1 MQISDITIKLASSV
15 RLLGITIDLKLNYKE
30 HINKIVKKSYY
41 KLYALRKLKKFLTL
55 KKVKILACSMIEI
68 QFAYYPLIWKF
79 HTKADMQRVER
90 VQCKILQ
97 VVYNHYMATYDDLLP
112 FNNKLKIHQKHL
124 QFLAIEMYKSKFKL
138 NANFMWK
145 TCEEKNTKT
154 QKYGIKNC
162 FSNIFTLF

>member
-1 MQISDITIKLASSV
+1 
-15 RLLGITIDLKLNYKE
+15 
-30 HINKIVKKSYY
+30 
-41 KLYALRKLKKFLTL
+41 
-55 KKVKILACSMIEI
+55 MIEI

-79 HTKADMQRVER
+79 YTKTDMQRVER
-90 VQCKILQ
+90 VQYKILQ

-138 NANFMWK
+138 NASFMWK

-154 QKYGIKNC
+154 QKCGIKNY